1 MAEAVTPPPVKA
13 EEFVAAQS
21 WNSSFTGTV
30 HVRRG
35 IVFDKWPFRLDIPV
49 EYQDWILVA
58 VCMVLVSIACMP
70 CFCGRMHNRCSRAF
84 TRWVY
89 TRLHVFFCFV
99 IYFDLLVLMFT
110 IGVLPDWTVNEFLQ
124 QAVLFVTWVLVHLQK
139 MIVSFSILFGLFL
152 MVRFRERLL
161 LAAGMEH
168 VTVIR
173 WNWRDALGLRAKK
186 RPVEVFIWKVEGLL
200 SSSKKLKANDVFVE
214 CHMGHNEPM
223 RTRVHNNA
231 GSACLVRES
240 FQLNIDESAASTLM
254 TLLVKDQSLVA
265 STELARLMLSTR
277 ELCGIEDQTGKRR
290 VAFEYSEECFVSL
303 DLSPGGKIWIAIA
316 PVEDGEADE
325 RAPLIQEDSLLVTC

>member
-1 MAEAVTPPPVKA
+1 MPGSFVTAGHVVK
-13 EEFVAAQS
+13 ESSPTAAPRERQ
-21 WNSSFTGTV
+21 GL
-30 HVRRG
+30 
-35 IVFDKWPFRLDIPV
+35 VFDKWPFRLDIPV

-58 VCMVLVSIACMP
+58 VCMGLVSFACMP
-70 CFCGRMHNRCSRAF
+70 CFCGHMHNRWSRAF
-84 TRWVY
+84 THWVY

-99 IYFDLLVLMFT
+99 MYFDLLVLMFT
-110 IGVLPDWTVNEFLQ
+110 IGVLPDWTVNEFVQ
-124 QAVLFVTWVLVHLQK
+124 QAILFVTWVLVHLQK
-139 MIVSFSILFGLFL
+139 MIVSFTIIFGLSL
-152 MVRFRERLL
+152 MIRFRERLL

-173 WNWRDALGLRAKK
+173 WNWRDVFGLHTKK
-186 RPVEVFIWKVEGLL
+186 RPVEIFIWKVDGLH
-200 SSSKKLKANDVFVE
+200 SSSKKLKPNDVYVE

-231 GSACLVRES
+231 GSGCNIRES

-254 TLLVKDQSLVA
+254 TLLVKDQSLVG

-290 VAFEYSEECFVSL
+290 VAFDYSEECFVSL
-303 DLSPGGKIWIAIA
+303 DLSPSGKIWIAVS

-325 RAPLIQEDSLLVTC
+325 RAPLMQDDSLFVTC

>member
-1 MAEAVTPPPVKA
+1 MVSTAEMPAVDSSD
-13 EEFVAAQS
+13 VAAS
-21 WNSSFTGTV
+21 GR
-30 HVRRG
+30 VRRG
-35 IVFDKWPFRLDIPV
+35 LVFDKWPFRLDIPV
-49 EYQDWILVA
+49 EYQDWILVLI
-58 VCMVLVSIACMP
+58 CTLLVGIACMP
-70 CFCGRMHNRCSRAF
+70 CFCGRMNTRCSRAF
-84 TRWVY
+84 TNWVY

-99 IYFDLLVLMFT
+99 IYFDLFVLMFT
-110 IGVLPDWTVNEFLQ
+110 IGVLPDWTVNEFVQ
-124 QAVLFVTWVLVHLQK
+124 QAVSFITWVLVHLEK

-173 WNWRDALGLRAKK
+173 WNWRDVLGFSTKR
-186 RPVEVFIWKVEGLL
+186 RPVEIYIWKVDGLY
-200 SSSKKLKANDVFVE
+200 SSSTKLKPNDVFVE

-254 TLLVKDQSLVA
+254 TILVKDQSLVT
-265 STELARLMLSTR
+265 SRELARLILSTR

-303 DLSPGGKIWIAIA
+303 DLSPSGKIWIAIA
-316 PVEDGEADE
+316 PVEDAELDE
-325 RAPLIQEDSLLVTC
+325 RAALMQEDSLVTC